1 MNLHLIKLSVG
12 TEDVADLERYQTQRL
27 RQLGRIVHFTRM
39 MPKRRDELLDG
50 GSIYW
55 VIRGFV
61 RARQGLIGIERE
73 RDREGR
79 GITALVLDRRLVRTY
94 PRAWRPFQGWRY
106 LDPEKAPPDIAQGA
120 EDLADMPPEMLAE
133 LRSLGLV

>member
-1 MNLHLIKLSVG
+1 MVLHLIKLSVG
-12 TEDVADLERYQTQRL
+12 TEDLADLERFQTQRL
-27 RQLGRIVHFTRM
+27 RQLGRIVHFTRQ

-61 RARQGLIGIERE
+61 RARQRLIGIERE
-73 RDREGR
+73 EDREGR

-106 LDPEKAPPDIAQGA
+106 LDADKAPADIIKGA